1 MTCWP
6 NGKASDYGA
15 TILFAARYLQFW
27 YSTDTWV
34 QKPQSLRVRVS
45 QTYSRDMRR
54 FRARIPGTY
63 TFSSRPNGKALDCGG
78 LSNPFTYPDIVVIS
92 CQPTASYQ
100 LTPTTQQ
107 SWFENKTFCK
117 PFIIFQNHRSSK
129 CPSLFLNFVVLLF
142 YFLYKSDDMT

>member
-15 TILFAARYLQFW
+15 TILSAARYLQFW

-107 SWFENKTFCK
+107 SWFENKTFCE
-117 PFIIFQNHRSSK
+117 PFIIFSKSSK
-129 CPSLFLNFVVLLF
+129 FKVPFIIAELRGITVF
-142 YFLYKSDDMT
+142 FLYKSDDTT